1 MHREHAFRYI
11 ECDIPEGVTL
21 DRWRATRAST
31 PARRRLGTL
40 RSLRGYARAGSSRR
54 RAPADGV

>member
-1 MHREHAFRYI
+1 MEREHAFRYI

-21 DRWRATRAST
+21 DRWRAARAEVPS
-31 PARRRLGTL
+31 RRRLDPLRAL
-40 RSLRGYARAGSSRR
+40 RSYARTGSSRR